1 MGVVNACVGGFAA
14 LLPLL
19 LTYIQGCQ
27 PQPGGHLVSTCCCV
41 VGHRCALLSH
51 IAYSFSFPGCK
62 PFVSPQFSALDV
74 LAGMMMKGAAKCDK
88 HAE

>member
-1 MGVVNACVGGFAA
+1 MLPPSQHSGMSAMVRWAAA
-14 LLPLL
+14 LLLL
-19 LTYIQGCQ
+19 PATLS
-27 PQPGGHLVSTCCCV
+27 GHQ
-41 VGHRCALLSH
+41 CALLTQS
-51 IAYSFSFPGCK
+51 IRSCFQGVK

>member
-1 MGVVNACVGGFAA
+1 MARWATAFL
-14 LLPLL
+14 LLPAAVL
-19 LTYIQGCQ
+19 
-27 PQPGGHLVSTCCCV
+27 GH
-41 VGHRCALLSH
+41 HCALLTQSIH
-51 IAYSFSFPGCK
+51 SCFQGVK